1 MPGLCLLLTSDLSCC
16 PRYLRHILCEL
27 CVLCGLNFGFGAK
40 LKLTDT
46 LQFASGSLRG
56 SPTRTLLMML
66 AMSIGVAAVVV
77 LTALGEGARRYVV
90 DQFSSLGTNLVI
102 VLPGRTETAGIGP
115 GLMSGQT
122 PRDITLDDAQALLR
136 SRAIKRI
143 APLTVGSATLS
154 RGALNREVVV
164 AGSTADLLEVR
175 HMSIGIGKFLP
186 AGDIHESA
194 SVCVLGSQM
203 KRELFGN
210 EQAVGQ
216 WVRLGDRRFRVIGVL
231 ASQGESM
238 GMRTD
243 ELVIVPVA
251 SAHQLFNTSGLFRI
265 LIEAKNRDVIEQA
278 KHDAEEIMVQRHSG
292 ERDVTVITQDAVLAT
307 FDRIL
312 TTLTMAVGG
321 IAAISLAVAGVL
333 IMNVML
339 IAVAQRVKEIGL
351 LKALGA
357 PGKQI
362 RLLFFAEAALLSII
376 GSVAGLVLGYAG
388 SMIIGQIYPSLPVS
402 PPWWAVLAACA
413 TALGTGILFSVW
425 PARRAAK
432 LDPVAA
438 LAGR

>member
-1 MPGLCLLLTSDLSCC
+1 
-16 PRYLRHILCEL
+16 
-27 CVLCGLNFGFGAK
+27 
-40 LKLTDT
+40 
-46 LQFASGSLRG
+46 
-56 SPTRTLLMML
+56 MML

-90 DQFSSLGTNLVI
+90 NQFASLGTNLVI
-102 VLPGRTETAGIGP
+102 VLPGRTETSGVGP

-122 PRDITLDDAQALLR
+122 PREITLDDAQALQR
-136 SRAIKRI
+136 SRAIKRF
-143 APLTVGSATLS
+143 APLTIGSASLS

-164 AGSTADLLEVR
+164 LGSTSELLGVR
-175 HMSIGIGKFLP
+175 HMSMAVGSFLP
-186 AGDIHESA
+186 QGDIHDTA
-194 SVCVLGSQM
+194 SICVLGNQM

-216 WVRLGDRRFRVIGVL
+216 WVRLGDRRFRVIGVM

-238 GMRTD
+238 GLRTD
-243 ELVIVPVA
+243 DLVIIPVA
-251 SAHQLFNTSGLFRI
+251 SSHQLFNTSGLYRI
-265 LIEAKNRDVIEQA
+265 LIEAKHRDAIEQVT
-278 KHDAEEIMVQRHSG
+278 KDAESILVERHNG
-292 ERDVTVITQDAVLAT
+292 ERDVTVITQDAVLQT

-312 TTLTMAVGG
+312 SALTMAVGG

-357 PGKQI
+357 PAKQI
-362 RLLFFAEAALLSII
+362 RQLFFAEAALLSGM
-376 GSVAGLVLGYAG
+376 GSVAGLALGYAG
-388 SMIIGQIYPSLPVS
+388 SFIIGQIYPSLPVS
-402 PPWWAVLAACA
+402 PPWWAVIAATV

-425 PARRAAK
+425 PARRAAR

-438 LAGR
+438 LAGK

>member
-1 MPGLCLLLTSDLSCC
+1 M
-16 PRYLRHILCEL
+16 
-27 CVLCGLNFGFGAK
+27 
-40 LKLTDT
+40 KLTDT
-46 LQFASGSLRG
+46 LQFAYGSLRG

-164 AGSTADLLEVR
+164 AGSTAAMLEVR
-175 HMSIGIGKFLP
+175 HMSIGIGRFLP
-186 AGDIHESA
+186 AGDIRESTP
-194 SVCVLGSQM
+194 VCVLGNQM
-203 KRELFGN
+203 KQELFGN

-216 WVRLGDRRFRVIGVL
+216 WVRLGDRRFRVIGIL
-231 ASQGESM
+231 AQQGESM

-243 ELVIVPVA
+243 ELVIIPVA
-251 SAHQLFNTSGLFRI
+251 AAHQLFNTSSLFRI
-265 LIEAKNRDVIEQA
+265 LIEAQSRDYIEQA
-278 KHDAEEIMVQRHSG
+278 RHDAEEIMVQRHSG

-357 PGKQI
+357 PGRQI
-362 RLLFFAEAALLSII
+362 RLLFFAEAVLLSAI
-376 GSVAGLVLGYAG
+376 GSIAGLVLGYAG

-402 PPWWAVLAACA
+402 PPWWAVVAACS

-425 PARRAAK
+425 PARRAAR

>member
-1 MPGLCLLLTSDLSCC
+1 M
-16 PRYLRHILCEL
+16 
-27 CVLCGLNFGFGAK
+27 K
-40 LKLTDT
+40 LADT
-46 LQFASGSLRG
+46 LRFASGSLRG
-56 SPTRTLLMML
+56 SPTRTVLMML

-90 DQFSSLGTNLVI
+90 DQFASLGTNLVI
-102 VLPGRTETAGIGP
+102 VLPGRTETAGVGP

-122 PRDITLDDAQALLR
+122 PRDITLEDAEALLR

-143 APLTVGSATLS
+143 APLTIGSATLS

-164 AGSTADLLEVR
+164 AGSTADMLDIR
-175 HMSIGIGKFLP
+175 HMGMAVGRFLP
-186 AGDIHESA
+186 RGDIFDTS
-194 SVCVLGSQM
+194 SVCVLGNQM

-243 ELVIVPVA
+243 ELVFIPVGA
-251 SAHQLFNTSGLFRI
+251 AHQLFNTSSLFRI
-265 LIEAKNRDVIEQA
+265 LIEAKNRDAIEA
-278 KHDAEEIMVQRHSG
+278 AVHEAEAIMVERHSG
-292 ERDVTVITQDAVLAT
+292 ERDVTVITQDAVLQT

-312 TTLTMAVGG
+312 GALTMAVGG

-339 IAVAQRVKEIGL
+339 IAVAQRIKEIGL

-357 PGKQI
+357 PGRQI
-362 RLLFFAEAALLSII
+362 RQLFFAEAALLSGI
-376 GSVAGLVLGYAG
+376 GSVAGLVLGYLG
-388 SMIIGQIYPSLPVS
+388 SFIIGLVYPSLPVS
-402 PPWWAVLAACA
+402 PPWWSVIAACA
-413 TALGTGILFSVW
+413 TALVTGILFSVW

-438 LAGR
+438 LAGK

>member
-1 MPGLCLLLTSDLSCC
+1 MRL
-16 PRYLRHILCEL
+16 
-27 CVLCGLNFGFGAK
+27 A
-40 LKLTDT
+40 DT

-56 SPTRTLLMML
+56 SPTRTVLMML
-66 AMSIGVAAVVV
+66 AMSIGVASVVV

-90 DQFSSLGTNLVI
+90 DQFASLGTNLVI
-102 VLPGRTETAGIGP
+102 VLPGRTETAGVGP

-136 SRAIKRI
+136 SRAIKRF
-143 APLTVGSATLS
+143 APLTVGSASLS
-154 RGALNREVVV
+154 HGALNREVVV
-164 AGSTADLLEVR
+164 LGSTSDLLGVR
-175 HMSIGIGKFLP
+175 HMAMEVGRFLP
-186 AGDIHESA
+186 KGDIHDS
-194 SVCVLGSQM
+194 SSICVLGNQM
-203 KRELFGN
+203 KRDLFGN
-210 EQAVGQ
+210 AQAVGQ
-216 WVRLGDRRFRVIGVL
+216 WVRLGDRRFRVIGVMKP
-231 ASQGESM
+231 QGESM

-243 ELVIVPVA
+243 ELVIIPVA
-251 SAHQLFNTSGLFRI
+251 ASHQLFNTSGLFRI
-265 LIEAKNRDVIEQA
+265 LIEARNRDAIEQVTR
-278 KHDAEEIMVQRHSG
+278 DAEAILVERHSG
-292 ERDVTVITQDAVLAT
+292 ERDVTVITQNAVLQT

-312 TTLTMAVGG
+312 SALTMAVGG

-362 RLLFFAEAALLSII
+362 RKLFFAEAALLSGV
-376 GSVAGLVLGYAG
+376 GSVAGLVLGYTG
-388 SMIIGQIYPSLPVS
+388 SFIIGQIYPSLPVS
-402 PPWWAVLAACA
+402 PPWWAVIAATV

-438 LAGR
+438 LAGK

>member
-1 MPGLCLLLTSDLSCC
+1 MRLVD
-16 PRYLRHILCEL
+16 I
-27 CVLCGLNFGFGAK
+27 V
-40 LKLTDT
+40 
-46 LQFASGSLRG
+46 QFASGSLRG

-77 LTALGEGARRYVV
+77 LTALGEGARLYVV
-90 DQFSSLGTNLVI
+90 NQFSSLGTNLVI

-115 GLMSGQT
+115 GMLLGQI
-122 PRDITLDDAQALLR
+122 PRDITLDDAQSILG
-136 SRAIKRI
+136 SRAVKRI
-143 APLTVGSATLS
+143 APLTVGSATVS
-154 RGALNREVVV
+154 RDALNREVVV
-164 AGSTADLLEVR
+164 LGSTADLLEVR
-175 HMSIGIGKFLP
+175 HMSIAIGKFLP
-186 AGDIHESA
+186 EGDIHEST
-194 SVCVLGSQM
+194 SVCVLGNQIR
-203 KRELFGN
+203 RELFGN

-231 ASQGESM
+231 GSQGESM

-265 LIEAKNRDVIEQA
+265 LVEAKNRDVIEQA
-278 KHDAEEIMVQRHSG
+278 RHDAEQIMFQRHNG
-292 ERDVTVITQDAVLAT
+292 EKDVTVITQDAVLAT

-312 TTLTMAVGG
+312 TALTMAVGG

-362 RLLFFAEAALLSII
+362 RNLFFAEAALLSAI
-376 GSVAGLVLGYAG
+376 GSLAGLLLGYTG
-388 SMIIGQIYPSLPVS
+388 SFIIGQIYPTLPVS
-402 PPWWAVLAACA
+402 PPWWAVIAAC
-413 TALGTGILFSVW
+413 TIALGTGILFSVW
-425 PARRAAK
+425 PARRAAR

-438 LAGR
+438 LAGK

>member
-1 MPGLCLLLTSDLSCC
+1 
-16 PRYLRHILCEL
+16 
-27 CVLCGLNFGFGAK
+27 
-40 LKLTDT
+40 
-46 LQFASGSLRG
+46 
-56 SPTRTLLMML
+56 MML

-90 DQFSSLGTNLVI
+90 NQFASLGTNLVI
-102 VLPGRTETAGIGP
+102 VLPGRTETSGVGP

-122 PRDITLDDAQALLR
+122 PREITLDDAQALLR
-136 SRAIKRI
+136 SRSIKRF
-143 APLTVGSATLS
+143 APLTVGSASLS

-164 AGSTADLLEVR
+164 LGSTSDLLGVR
-175 HMSIGIGKFLP
+175 HMEMAVGRFLP
-186 AGDIHESA
+186 EGDIHDTA
-194 SVCVLGSQM
+194 SVCVLGNQM

-216 WVRLGDRRFRVIGVL
+216 WVRLGDRRFRVIGVMS
-231 ASQGESM
+231 SQGESM

-243 ELVIVPVA
+243 ELVIIPVA
-251 SAHQLFNTSGLFRI
+251 SSHQLFNNSGLFRI
-265 LIEAKNRDVIEQA
+265 LIEAKNRDAIVQVT
-278 KHDAEEIMVQRHSG
+278 KDAESILAERHGG
-292 ERDVTVITQDAVLAT
+292 EQDVTVITQDAVLQT

-312 TTLTMAVGG
+312 GALTMAVGG

-351 LKALGA
+351 LKALGS

-362 RLLFFAEAALLSII
+362 RHLFFAEAALLSGM
-376 GSVAGLVLGYAG
+376 GSIAGLALGYTG
-388 SMIIGQIYPSLPVS
+388 SFIIGQIYPSLPVS
-402 PPWWAVLAACA
+402 PPWWAVIAATA

-425 PARRAAK
+425 PARRAAR

-438 LAGR
+438 LAGK